1 LDGGYHRNGME
12 SEGVGMK
19 AIEPKAALTWLS
31 GLKLTRYGLV
41 FGSGVICGS
50 WAGQQWPEQTAAF
63 WAMPS
68 TSLAMAIVGLWLSQ
82 RKTAE
87 NKERQAIAV
96 DNALY
101 SAPDG
106 MMLVSAKSEAREPL
120 P

>member
-1 LDGGYHRNGME
+1 
-12 SEGVGMK
+12 
-19 AIEPKAALTWLS
+19 
-31 GLKLTRYGLV
+31 
-41 FGSGVICGS
+41 
-50 WAGQQWPEQTAAF
+50 
-63 WAMPS
+63 
-68 TSLAMAIVGLWLSQ
+68 MAIVGLWLSQ